1 MSELFS
7 ASHSVAD
14 QSSGMG
20 CCCVCMF
27 VYVCVYVCVYIYVC
41 VYVCACNRAGVGSF
55 YLTPVLGTGLGTGS
69 RMADL

>member
-27 VYVCVYVCVYIYVC
+27 VYVC